1 MAQSEVIVSKTG
13 KTGKASTLVG
23 IAKLRQGLKKFHQ
36 ELVTPH
42 TDFFT
47 QLGEGQK
54 PQAMFITCSD
64 SRVDPNLMTQSMP
77 GELFVIRNAGA
88 IIPAYDSQVSSG
100 EAATIEYAVRVLE
113 VEHIVVCG
121 HSHCG
126 AMSALAEEVCLD
138 KLPAMEKWLSHAQP
152 KRLRRS
158 VSENMEAPQRL
169 DVTIRAN
176 VALQLENLRSHP
188 AVREGLQA
196 KTLMLHGWVYNI
208 ETGSVCDYDP
218 AVGFVEKMER
228 WGHASQPPRSDNSNS
243 ETNLAS
249 DPKKS
254 ADVTLKAVHLASAGL
269 VARTA

>member
-1 MAQSEVIVSKTG
+1 M
-13 KTGKASTLVG
+13 G
-23 IAKLRQGLKKFHQ
+23 IAKLRQGLSKFHK

-42 TDFFT
+42 ADFFT

-88 IIPAYDSQVSSG
+88 IVPAYDSRVSSG
-100 EAATIEYAVRVLE
+100 EAATIEYAVRVLK

-126 AMSALAEEVCLD
+126 AMSALAEGVCLD
-138 KLPAMEKWLSHAQP
+138 QLPAMERWLSHAQP
-152 KRLRRS
+152 RRLRRA
-158 VSENMEAPQRL
+158 VTEHMAAPERL

-176 VALQLENLRSHP
+176 VALQLDNLRSHP
-188 AVREGLQA
+188 AVQEGLQA
-196 KTLMLHGWVYNI
+196 KTLTLHGWVYNI

-228 WGHASQPPRSDNSNS
+228 WGNAPQAPRSDS
-243 ETNLAS
+243 S
-249 DPKKS
+249 DSDAKQEGAPVKA
-254 ADVTLKAVHLASAGL
+254 ADVTVKAVHLASASL
-269 VARTA
+269 QARTP